1 MQSAWQS
8 FFVPILMLVD
18 FHKNWHTNISISL
31 KNNKI
36 YLQVHYIVVR
46 FVQISMAYYNWNVYR
61 ARQQGV
67 CCTALGGFA
76 LHK

>member
-1 MQSAWQS
+1 MSFLENCFTNTQLMYGSP

-36 YLQVHYIVVR
+36 YLQSRYIVV
-46 FVQISMAYYNWNVYR
+46 
-61 ARQQGV
+61 
-67 CCTALGGFA
+67 
-76 LHK
+76 

>member
-1 MQSAWQS
+1 MKSAWQS

-46 FVQISMAYYNWNVYR
+46 FVQISMA
-61 ARQQGV
+61 
-67 CCTALGGFA
+67 
-76 LHK
+76 

>member
-1 MQSAWQS
+1 MYGSPFLCPFS
-8 FFVPILMLVD
+8 CLLIFTRTGILIYQ
-18 FHKNWHTNISISL
+18 FCS

-46 FVQISMAYYNWNVYR
+46 FVQIPMAYYNWNVYR